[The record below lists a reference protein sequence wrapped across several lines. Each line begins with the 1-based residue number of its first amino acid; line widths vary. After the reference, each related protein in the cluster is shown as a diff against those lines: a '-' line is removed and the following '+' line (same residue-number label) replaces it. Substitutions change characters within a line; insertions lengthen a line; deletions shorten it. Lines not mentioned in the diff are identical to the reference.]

1 MLLALPRIAA
11 KQPELWAHPIS
22 SYLKALTMISR
33 RQLLAATAVSAVVSP
48 WAASQA
54 LAQNAQPVRLIVGF
68 AAGGS
73 ADYVARQLSQQLGQE
88 LGTSVIVENRPG
100 AGGRIAVEAV
110 KNAKPDGNTL
120 LVTPGAILTIYPH
133 VYDKLSYDSVADLAP
148 IANLCEMSYSLNI
161 GPWVPESVK
170 TLKDFGEWLKTNP
183 NMASYGSAGAGTAM
197 HFLGAMYAA
206 HLGIEYLHVPF
217 KGGVLALQDVMA
229 GQLPSSFNVASEAV
243 AQIGNPKVRTLAV
256 TSKQRMPQFPNVP
269 TFAEQGLD
277 ALTSSEWMGLLAPK
291 GTPVELVQRLHAA
304 AARSV
309 SHPKVQQALAEMAF
323 TVNQSSTAEF
333 AGQLKKDIAKWAPV
347 VQKTGFKAGG

>member
-1 MLLALPRIAA
+1 
-11 KQPELWAHPIS
+11 
-22 SYLKALTMISR
+22 MISR
-33 RQLLAATAVSAVVSP
+33 RQFLAATAASATLSP

-54 LAQNAQPVRLIVGF
+54 WANNGQPVRLIVGF

-73 ADYVARQLSQQLGQE
+73 ADYVARQISLQLSEE
-88 LGTSVIVENRPG
+88 LGVPVIVENRPG

-148 IANLCEMSYSLNI
+148 ISNLCEMSYSVNI
-161 GPWVPESVK
+161 GPWVPESVR
-170 TLKDFGEWLKTNP
+170 TLKDFGEWLKANP
-183 NMASYGSAGAGTAM
+183 QMASYGSAGAGTAM
-197 HFLGAMYAA
+197 HFLGAMYAS
-206 HLGIEYLHVPF
+206 HLGIDYLHVPY

-243 AQIGNPKVRTLAV
+243 AQIGSPKIRTLAV

-269 TFAEQGLD
+269 TFAEQCMD

-291 GTPVELVQRLHAA
+291 GTPSATIARLHAA
-304 AARSV
+304 ASRSV
-309 SHPKVQQALAEMAF
+309 NHPKVTHALAEMAF
-323 TVNQSSTAEF
+323 TTNQGSTADF
-333 AGQLKKDIAKWAPV
+333 ALQLRQDIAKWAPV
-347 VQKTGFKAGG
+347 VQRTGFKAEG